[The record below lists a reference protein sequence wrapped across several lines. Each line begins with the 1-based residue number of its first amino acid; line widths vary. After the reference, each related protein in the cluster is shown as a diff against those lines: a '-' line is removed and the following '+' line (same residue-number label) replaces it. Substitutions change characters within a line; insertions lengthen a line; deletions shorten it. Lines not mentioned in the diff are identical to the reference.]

1 MLKKWLPGFIGLS
14 VLALLGR
21 LLGLVREILMASKFG
36 ASDITDAYLTTLLLF
51 DIAIAANAS
60 ILSGTLSYYTEIKK
74 SSVFSNAIFKLGLKI
89 LGLFLIIA
97 MLLYPFIDEIVLI
110 IFSRSLTTAQII
122 IDTSR
127 LLFFLLAF
135 ILACGLFSALLQRR
149 GYITNPGRLTIFLN
163 ISSILFLIFFSKEI
177 GIISLPLG
185 LLIGGIF
192 FFAYQIVLIQKT
204 KMHDSKNSFEDKFN
218 LFGWSAV
225 VLLIFFNS
233 LLPSLSGLIERYFA
247 YNFSEGIF
255 SHYQYAVKIIL
266 LPLTIVSFAISTS
279 LLPVQTQSI
288 SEGNKK
294 EFMDSTNNGILI
306 SIITSA
312 LFALIFATLSE
323 PIIKLIYER
332 GHFSTH
338 DSIETAH
345 ALEIMSIGLIPF
357 LLNPVLINIFYSL
370 KAVKNLI
377 AINLFFIVVQVALLI
392 LFTTIFTSIEAL
404 TITWVIIVWVNNISL
419 IVFIGRFKNIHF
431 DRTIVLKLSLVVLIT
446 AVTSLLSRKM
456 IGSVFNNSI
465 NDSSWLVLLNTI
477 GIGLL
482 LIIFFALITYFV
494 FRDKLIGMLSSLK
507 KIRD

>member
-36 ASDITDAYLTTLLLF
+36 ASDITDAYLTTLLIF

-60 ILSGTLSYYTEIKK
+60 ILSGTLSFFTETNKPPG
-74 SSVFSNAIFKLGLKI
+74 SSNGIYKIGFKI
-89 LGLFLIIA
+89 LGLFLLIA
-97 MLLYPFIDEIVLI
+97 ILLYPFIDNFVLL
-110 IFSRSLTTAQII
+110 IFSRSHSTAQII

-135 ILACGLFSALLQRR
+135 ILACGFFSAILQRR
-149 GYITNPGRLTIFLN
+149 GYLTNPGRLTIFLN

-177 GIISLPLG
+177 GIVSLPLG

-192 FFAYQIVLIQKT
+192 FFAYQFILIQKT
-204 KMHDSKNSFEDKFN
+204 NDPLNSFDGKFN
-218 LFGWSAV
+218 LFGWSV
-225 VLLIFFNS
+225 IVLLIFANS

-247 YNFSEGIF
+247 YNFSEGTF

-306 SIITSA
+306 SVITSS
-312 LFALIFATLSE
+312 LFALIFSTLSG
-323 PIIKLIYER
+323 PITKLIYEH
-332 GHFSTH
+332 GHFSAS
-338 DSIETAH
+338 DSIETAL
-345 ALEIMSIGLIPF
+345 ALQIMSVGLIPF
-357 LLNPVLINIFYSL
+357 LLNPVLINVFYSL
-370 KAVKNLI
+370 RSVKNLI
-377 AINLFFIVVQVALLI
+377 VINLFFIIMQVVLLI
-392 LFTTIFTSIEAL
+392 LFTKIFTGIEAL
-404 TITWVIIVWVNNISL
+404 TITWAIIVWLNNISL
-419 IVFIGRFKNIHF
+419 VVYIERFKKIYF
-431 DRTIVLKLSLVVLIT
+431 DRTIVFKLSLVVLIT
-446 AVTSLLSRKM
+446 AVISLLSKKL
-456 IGSVFNNSI
+456 ISSIFDNSVDNSL
-465 NDSSWLVLLNTI
+465 LVLINTL

-482 LIIFFALITYFV
+482 LIIIYSFITYFV
-494 FRDKLIGMLSSLK
+494 FRDKLKAVLSSLK
-507 KIRD
+507 KIRS